1 MVKKKKRGGK
11 KGIQY
16 YGKASD
22 GYDPSTQDG
31 NWDQTGGDDGG
42 GGDISPLS
50 KSSMGHQVRS
60 GSSKTAVTNNSK
72 KPAPKPGPGGG
83 RRP

>member
-1 MVKKKKRGGK
+1 MAKKKKKGGK

-31 NWDQTGGDDGG
+31 DTWGSGGSDDGTG
-42 GGDISPLS
+42 LGTVS
-50 KSSMGHQVRS
+50 KASMGHQVRS
-60 GSSKTAVTNNSK
+60 GSSKTAVTNKSK
-72 KPAPKPGPGGG
+72 KPAPNPGPGGG